1 MKKLFEFLKTK
12 KLVIQWTI
20 GYFAVLWFILKF
32 LFKFDMF
39 SAHYWHRFFHASFH
53 GFPGFVFCVLVY
65 SAIPIYIASTLIINR
80 TQTPLVTMP
89 TIPLLNKV
97 RDFIMNLFP
106 QKESEPVVEPE
117 PEPEQKEEEKK
128 DEYPNDMPPELHI
141 PFQRI
146 KNNVALREKIS
157 VYNKPIVSAP
167 VPETTSVDNF
177 SNILPNDFD
186 IEENESNSDFVPTF
200 TDLNF
205 DEPESEPALE
215 NNTTK
220 YFTEKNIE
228 FETYKNFVA
237 TEKYL
242 IYEHNDKDFWIMDE
256 DIWFASGK
264 QMDSPINELK
274 QLASDNGLTPILYLH
289 TQNIMDAENTIKN
302 FESNGVHVITNLDE
316 LN

>member
-20 GYFAVLWFILKF
+20 GYFTVLWFILKF

-65 SAIPIYIASTLIINR
+65 SAIPIYIASVLVINR
-80 TQTPLVTMP
+80 TQTPLI

-97 RDFIMNLFP
+97 YDFIVKLFP
-106 QKESEPVVEPE
+106 KKEIEPVVEAE
-117 PEPEQKEEEKK
+117 PEPEQPKEEKK

-146 KNNVALREKIS
+146 KNNIALREKIS
-157 VYNKPIVSAP
+157 VYNKPVATTP

-177 SNILPNDFD
+177 SDILPPDFD
-186 IEENESNSDFVPTF
+186 IPETTPQPSDEFVPTF
-200 TDLNF
+200 TDINF
-205 DEPESEPALE
+205 DEPEQTLE

-228 FETYKNFVA
+228 FETYKEFVA

-264 QMDSPINELK
+264 QIDSPIPELK
-274 QLASDNGLTPILYLH
+274 QIASDNGLTPILYLH

-302 FESNGVHVITNLDE
+302 FESNGVHVITNLNE
-316 LN
+316 LK